1 MRHRIA
7 LGAFGVLAVIVAT
20 SVRADQPARSFA
32 GYWMG
37 IDPLDGG
44 DSRRSIRQLPNG
56 SFGLIGR
63 DTVLTLCDNTDRG
76 IATFEDGVQTGRDQL
91 ASDNLNLHCVNSN
104 AAILLRA
111 RYTLLDANTM
121 IEDLTRPD
129 GTAVTK
135 IVFHRTSEQ

>member
-1 MRHRIA
+1 MRHRMV
-7 LGAFGVLAVIVAT
+7 LGALGVLALVLAT
-20 SVRADQPARSFA
+20 NVRAEQPARSFP

-44 DSRRSIRQLPNG
+44 DSRRSILQLPSG

-76 IATFEDGVQTGRDQL
+76 IATFEDGVQTARNQM
-91 ASDNLNLHCVNSN
+91 ASDNLNLHCFNSN
-104 AAILLRA
+104 AAVILRA

-129 GTAVTK
+129 GMPVTK
-135 IVFHRTSEQ
+135 IVFHRVSE